1 MRVLKSLH
9 VLIVTEGGTDFGYGH
24 LTRCLSLAEACEEA
38 GMEVSFAVR
47 GDESVEE
54 VIGGY
59 EFEIYNWLVEK
70 ARLLQELKQSDVMI
84 LDSYHAPEEFVREMG
99 AIVGVP
105 VFMDDTNRIH
115 YPPGIVVNWSISAS
129 ELNYPEDSRIVYLLG
144 PRYISLREAFRDAEK
159 RDVKK
164 EIGSVLITFG
174 GDDSKHMT
182 YPVLKFLIEKYGDWE
197 KRVIIGRAF
206 HGKDI
211 KDICEL
217 GDAKTV
223 FIDSPDGETMS
234 DVMSRSDIAICSGG
248 QTVVELACIGVPAV
262 VISVADNQV
271 NNVKGWE
278 KTGFIEYAG
287 HYDAP
292 DLISELER
300 KLIIMEDRDRRKKS
314 AEAGREAVP
323 GNGVER
329 IVKAIE
335 DYK

>member
-1 MRVLKSLH
+1 MSVLKSLH
-9 VLIVTEGGTDFGYGH
+9 VLIVTEGGMDFGYGH
-24 LTRCLSLAEACEEA
+24 LTRCLSLAEACKGA
-38 GMEVSFAVR
+38 GMEVSFAIR
-47 GDESVEE
+47 GDDSVEE
-54 VIGGY
+54 VVSGY
-59 EFEIYNWLVEK
+59 EFEIYNWLVET
-70 ARLLQELKQSDVMI
+70 ARLLQDLKQSDVMI
-84 LDSYHAPEEFVREMG
+84 LDSYHAPEELVKEMG
-99 AIVGVP
+99 SCVRVP

-115 YPPGIVVNWSISAS
+115 YPRGIVVNWSISAS
-129 ELNYPEDSRIVYLLG
+129 ELNYPEDSEIVYLLG
-144 PRYISLREAFRDAEK
+144 PRYISLRKAFRNAEK

-182 YPVLKFLIEKYGDWE
+182 YPVLKFLTGKYGDWE

-211 KDICEL
+211 KDICVL

-223 FIDSPDGETMS
+223 FIDSPDAETMS

-248 QTVVELACIGVPAV
+248 QTVVELACVGVPAV
-262 VISVADNQV
+262 VISVADNQI

-292 DLISELER
+292 GLIAELEN
-300 KLIIMEDRDRRKKS
+300 KLRVMEDRDRRKQS
-314 AEAGREAVP
+314 TEAGREAVP
-323 GNGVER
+323 GNGAER
-329 IVKAIE
+329 IVDAIE